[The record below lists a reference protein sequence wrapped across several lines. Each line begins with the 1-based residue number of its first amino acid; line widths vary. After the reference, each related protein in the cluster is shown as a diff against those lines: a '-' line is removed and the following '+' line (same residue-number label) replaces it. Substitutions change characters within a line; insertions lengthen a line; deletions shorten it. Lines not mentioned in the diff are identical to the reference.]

1 MSRFDNVIKVTLLCG
16 CTVGLRAKPLNPTSS
31 FMCRSG
37 RGHSYNQSWTSYE
50 DNGSVFRNP
59 ALAPMGM

>member
-16 CTVGLRAKPLNPTSS
+16 CTVGLRAKPPNPTSS

-50 DNGSVFRNP
+50 DNGSVFWNP
-59 ALAPMGM
+59 ALAPTGM